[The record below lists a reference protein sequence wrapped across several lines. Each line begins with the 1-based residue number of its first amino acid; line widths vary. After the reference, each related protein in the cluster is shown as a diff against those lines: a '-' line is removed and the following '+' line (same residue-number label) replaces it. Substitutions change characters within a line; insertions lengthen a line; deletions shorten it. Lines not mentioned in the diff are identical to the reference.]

1 MSKKKLLLIILAGLV
16 ILALLGC
23 GGDKGSG
30 SGSETSTEP
39 ETEAVTEDETEAES
53 EAEPGE
59 EAQSGE
65 DAQSAEESSEESDD
79 SGLLSP
85 EFKKT
90 MDDYE
95 AWFDHYCDV
104 MEKYEQDPSDM
115 ELLSEMTDLISE
127 EEKML
132 KQMEDMDE
140 SEMNDAELAYYIE
153 VTARIEKKLMEVAY

>member
-23 GGDKGSG
+23 GGDKDTSSG
-30 SGSETSTEP
+30 DETATEP

-59 EAQSGE
+59 EAQSAEG
-65 DAQSAEESSEESDD
+65 SAEESAEESKD

-132 KQMEDMDE
+132 EQMEAMDE

-153 VTARIEKKLMEVAY
+153 VTARIEKKLLEVAY